1 MNKIDL
7 SGRCAIVTGGAQGF
21 GLSISKRFIESGAK
35 VMIWDID
42 KNLVD
47 KLENQLD
54 EKSSLFDIFPL
65 QIVLVISVVPHLY
78 CPPESTN
85 KMSFVFSFL
94 FVNLFDL

>member
-7 SGRCAIVTGGAQGF
+7 SGRCAVVTGGAQGF

-47 KLENQLD
+47 KLL
-54 EKSSLFDIFPL
+54 KSSPA
-65 QIVLVISVVPHLY
+65 
-78 CPPESTN
+78 N
-85 KMSFVFSFL
+85 KMIQRGF
-94 FVNLFDL
+94 NIK